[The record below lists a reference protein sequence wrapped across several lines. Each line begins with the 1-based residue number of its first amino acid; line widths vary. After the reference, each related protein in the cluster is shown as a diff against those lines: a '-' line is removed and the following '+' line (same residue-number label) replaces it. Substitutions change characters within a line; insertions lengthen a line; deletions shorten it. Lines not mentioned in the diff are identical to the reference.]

1 MFAGRRRVGRSD
13 QQMMNDAKNAERM
26 AAVGETAFNKMKN
39 NLRLYLGRFF
49 KLSVLQMLANATAT
63 TLGYTIDRCSRRKLD
78 ILILWLIERWGNI
91 GNLFVQYMNN
101 YLMNPEAF
109 QVVENSVAEP
119 GIEEVEPGVEAS
131 IQLRRK

>member
-26 AAVGETAFNKMKN
+26 AAVGETAFNEMKN

-91 GNLFVQYMNN
+91 GN
-101 YLMNPEAF
+101 
-109 QVVENSVAEP
+109 
-119 GIEEVEPGVEAS
+119 
-131 IQLRRK
+131 